1 MTGEPHEKR
10 RRDPQR
16 CASVLGRPAPA
27 PSFPGRRDPWA
38 SEHLGARTPGADTW
52 AGAPPGV
59 QKPGRQDPGRG
70 DPRASDPW
78 ARPRPAGSGDIG
90 LPCSQTRS
98 NFPKS
103 RQPARGLCRATAFAP
118 PSPAR
123 RRGTPGNRCPQPR
136 GRRGSR
142 AEGPRLL
149 SGRRPR
155 AQSGREGG
163 RERAGRGREGIAG
176 ALTGH
181 VGEQRDAQQQLHPP
195 AADGGREAQE
205 RLAQHPGPRAA
216 AAGLLERLRRGRP
229 EGPAPRPLPAGGARA
244 HAPRP
249 PRPAP
254 QAQCG
259 GPGGRRVRVRGPKR
273 YSWAAV
279 GGVLQTPIRALG
291 ADSGMGRCLEFF
303 TASL

>member
-1 MTGEPHEKR
+1 MSDDGRTTQAEAAPGSPALRLRAGPTGTRTLLSWAKR
-10 RRDPQR
+10 P
-16 CASVLGRPAPA
+16 LGI
-27 PSFPGRRDPWA
+27 
-38 SEHLGARTPGADTW
+38 RTPR
-52 AGAPPGV
+52 
-59 QKPGRQDPGRG
+59 RQDPGRG
-70 DPRASDPW
+70 HLGGGTPGRPETWAPRPW
-78 ARPRPAGSGDIG
+78 ARG
-90 LPCSQTRS
+90 
-98 NFPKS
+98 
-103 RQPARGLCRATAFAP
+103 P
-118 PSPAR
+118 PGVGPLSPAA
-123 RRGTPGNRCPQPR
+123 
-136 GRRGSR
+136 GRRGPATLGSAAAKRGVIFLRAGSR
-142 AEGPRLL
+142 RGGSARRQHSHPLVQPGDAARSGTAARSPACGGEAGPRVRA
-149 SGRRPR
+149 SRPAER
-155 AQSGREGG
+155 KGE
-163 RERAGRGREGIAG
+163 RERAGRGREGTAG

-244 HAPRP
+244 HAPRS